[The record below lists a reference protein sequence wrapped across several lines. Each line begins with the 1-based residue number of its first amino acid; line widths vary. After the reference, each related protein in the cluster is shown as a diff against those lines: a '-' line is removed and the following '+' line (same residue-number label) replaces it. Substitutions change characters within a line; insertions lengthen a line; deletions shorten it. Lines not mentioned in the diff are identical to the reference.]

1 MGCNNKFYWKQNN
14 THKKGRYNVIIYLQA
29 IESPDDKHKF
39 EILYHAY
46 RGLMFRIA
54 KEILK
59 DEQDAEDAVHTAF
72 VTIAENMQKIEEPL
86 CPKTKGY
93 IVIIVESKSID
104 LYRRKQKNAKV
115 LPLEEEL
122 VGSAT
127 AYEDSYAIS
136 RCISLLPSQDKYIL
150 LLKYEYG
157 YDNRE
162 IAKILNISQ
171 SSAIKRI
178 QRAKQKLE
186 KICAEEGL
194 L

>member
-1 MGCNNKFYWKQNN
+1 MI
-14 THKKGRYNVIIYLQA
+14 VYLQM
-29 IESPDDKHKF
+29 IDTPEEKHKF
-39 EILYHAY
+39 EILYQEY

-54 KEILK
+54 KGILR
-59 DEQDAEDAVHTAF
+59 DEHDAEDAVHTAF
-72 VTIAENMQKIEEPL
+72 VSIAENIQKIDEPI

-115 LPLEEEL
+115 LPLEDEI
-122 VGSAT
+122 VGPAT
-127 AYEDSYAIS
+127 VYEDSYAIS
-136 RCISLLPSQDKYIL
+136 RCISLLPSQDKHIL

-171 SSAIKRI
+171 ASAIKRI

-186 KICAEEGL
+186 RICAEEGL